1 MDGGHAALCPPYY
14 FIMVLL
20 EDRGDYTEPVG
31 STSQRSECT
40 IWLLQRPDTAYAAA
54 DVSEAIGTSN
64 A

>member
-1 MDGGHAALCPPYY
+1 MVGTLRFARPTISS
-14 FIMVLL
+14 FILL
-20 EDRGDYTEPVG
+20 EDRGEYTEPVG
-31 STSQRSECT
+31 STSQQSECT